1 MVDFCWGDKTV
12 GKKESMEP
20 VDGPAVVAQADRH
33 PYLYRFELEGLRPSE
48 HAHGDHGTR
57 TRLLEAAITLFATQG
72 FNACS
77 MREIA
82 KAVNIGAPAIYNHY
96 ASKTDILIAALDSVL
111 CTFYSA
117 LFTESIPK
125 KPEAALYCILR
136 RHILFCVEK
145 RAFARAADVLLNPE
159 LMSRELPDTHRRR
172 YSDAMR
178 VYRDIIRELIEGV
191 QGADAEVDHDLQAF
205 LVHEI
210 VDRAGEWYEPDSDLA
225 PEVLADQTLAAVKRM
240 LKLPRRREAGA

>member
-1 MVDFCWGDKTV
+1 
-12 GKKESMEP
+12 MEP
-20 VDGPAVVAQADRH
+20 VDRPVVVTQAQPH
-33 PYLYRFELEGLRPSE
+33 PYLERFQLDGLRPSD
-48 HAHGDHGTR
+48 HPNADHGTR
-57 TRLLEAAITLFATQG
+57 TRLLDAAITLFATQG

-117 LFTESIPK
+117 LFTDAIPK
-125 KPEAALYCILR
+125 KPDAALYCILR

-159 LMSRELPDTHRRR
+159 LMSRELPESHRLR

-178 VYRDIIRELIEGV
+178 VYRDIIRELIAGV
-191 QGADAEVDHDLQAF
+191 QGVEAEVDHDLQAF

-210 VDRAGEWYEPDSDLA
+210 VDRAGEWYEPDSALA

-240 LKLPRRREAGA
+240 LKLPRRREAGD

>member
-1 MVDFCWGDKTV
+1 M

-20 VDGPAVVAQADRH
+20 IDVPIAIAQGDRH
-33 PYLYRFELEGLRPSE
+33 PYLDRFDLDGLRNKEPLN
-48 HAHGDHGTR
+48 ADHGTR
-57 TRLLEAAITLFATQG
+57 TRLLDAAITLFASQG

-117 LFTESIPK
+117 LFTDPIPK
-125 KPEAALYCILR
+125 KAEAALYCILR
-136 RHILFCVEK
+136 RHVSFCVEK
-145 RAFARAADVLLNPE
+145 RAFARAADALLNPE
-159 LMSRELPDTHRRR
+159 LMSRELSESHRLR
-172 YSDAMR
+172 YTAAMR
-178 VYRDIIRELIEGV
+178 VYRDILSELIATV
-191 QGADAEVDHDLQAF
+191 QGNDAAVDLDLQAF

-210 VDRAGEWYEPDSDLA
+210 VDRAGEWYEPDSVMD
-225 PEVLADQTLAAVKRM
+225 PDVLADQSLAAVKRM
-240 LKLPRRREAGA
+240 LTLPKRRKVDL